1 MRRGTGGFVFL
12 FLFGLLFAVVGGFV
26 GFYFGKPLIDE
37 AKASE
42 SWPTVQ
48 GSVTESQL
56 ESHTDDGST
65 TYSVHVIYEYTVQ
78 GQQLDSDRVWF
89 GGDYSTSDRSGMQKI
104 VRDYPI
110 GKQVTVYYSPDD
122 PTESV
127 LLPGAYFSTYIIFVV
142 GMVFLVA
149 GAVMLLIP
157 VGKIVLS
164 VARAAG
170 TGDSEADSMFRVEN
184 TQDNSFSDADNV
196 WRDRFPEDGR

>member
-12 FLFGLLFAVVGGFV
+12 FLLGLLFAAVGGFV
-26 GFYFGKPLIDE
+26 SFYFGKPLIDE

-48 GSVTESQL
+48 GSVTESRL

-65 TYSVHVIYEYTVQ
+65 TYSVHVVYEYTVK
-78 GQQLDSDRVWF
+78 GQRLVSDRVWF
-89 GGDYSTSDRSGMQKI
+89 GGDYSTSERSGMQQI
-104 VRDYPI
+104 VRDHPV

-122 PTESV
+122 PTEAV
-127 LLPGAYFSTYIIFVV
+127 LMPGAYFSTYIIFVV
-142 GMVFLVA
+142 GMAFLGA
-149 GAVMLLIP
+149 GSIMLLIP
-157 VGKIVLS
+157 VGKFVSS
-164 VARAAG
+164 VVRAAG
-170 TGDSEADSMFRVEN
+170 TGDSEADSVFQVET